1 MKKPLSYNL
10 TVENHKAL
18 KEVGK
23 SVGSASFWLDRHLK
37 EHFGKTGTSV
47 NNSLTTAKPKTKRF
61 KPPTL
66 NEVQAYCNERNNS
79 VSPQAFLDH
88 YESNGWMRGKAKV
101 KDWKACVRTWEQNST
116 GKKNQPLFDDTST
129 DWVNQDHGI
138 II

>member
-37 EHFGKTGTSV
+37 EHFSKGAPVTKELLAV
-47 NNSLTTAKPKTKRF
+47 KPKTKRF
-61 KPPTL
+61 KPPTIC
-66 NEVQAYCNERNNS
+66 EVSAYCEERQNNVNPES
-79 VSPQAFLDH
+79 FINH

-101 KDWKACVRTWEQNST
+101 KDWKACVRTWEQNSSNKKSELDFSDDKT
-116 GKKNQPLFDDTST
+116 GWS
-129 DWVNQDHGI
+129 NQDYGLI
-138 II
+138 R